1 MSTVTGPGAGTSG
14 CGGQRWLSVDQ
25 RAQVCV
31 FGVETKEVHLW
42 GFLGEGEVIG
52 VSLIIQRSRN
62 LIKRDILVDLNL
74 EMKNRSVLKE
84 AACTDATE

>member
-1 MSTVTGPGAGTSG
+1 M
-14 CGGQRWLSVDQ
+14 SVDQ

-42 GFLGEGEVIG
+42 EFLREGEVIG

-62 LIKRDILVDLNL
+62 LIKRDTLVDLNL
-74 EMKNRSVLKE
+74 EMKNSGVLKK
-84 AACTDATE
+84 AARTDATE

>member
-1 MSTVTGPGAGTSG
+1 M
-14 CGGQRWLSVDQ
+14 DQ

-42 GFLGEGEVIG
+42 EFLAEGEVIG

-62 LIKRDILVDLNL
+62 LIKIDILVDLNL
-74 EMKNRSVLKE
+74 EMKNSSVLKE